1 MSDAQRTRLLDGPI
15 LPTLAVLAMP
25 NIAASFLQ
33 SSISVVEGVYLGMLG
48 TVELAGAALV
58 FPLFMLT
65 TMYSSGAI
73 GGAVAGMTARA
84 VGADDRE
91 RSEAILRAAILVAI
105 AMSLLMASAVLVFG
119 TSFFGLLGGAGAV
132 LGTAETYASRLFAGI
147 IAVWLFNMIASVLRG
162 SGDTVRPAVGLAM
175 VLSVHA
181 AVSWLLIVELGW
193 GVAGAGLALP
203 IAYGA
208 GTVFVA
214 GWVLA
219 GRAAVRVRW
228 GTVTRGVLGP
238 LLRQG
243 GLAAIQSTLTVA
255 MALTVTA
262 IVGRLGVHWLAGYG
276 IGVRLEFLMIP
287 IIFGIGGALIPMVG
301 VNVGAG
307 RRDRAIRIAWTGVA
321 VAVVA
326 VGAFGVIFALQP
338 AWWSRLFTAEL
349 ETMAATALYLRIVGP
364 FYGFF
369 ALGLCLYFASQGLD
383 SLAWPVI
390 GTALRLVLVVGGGL
404 VLLAVGAASPAAMFA
419 VVAGAMVVYG
429 LFIAAALKLGP
440 WRN

>member
-91 RSEAILRAAILVAI
+91 RLEAILRAAILVAI

-255 MALTVTA
+255 MALMVTA

-338 AWWSRLFTAEL
+338 AWWSRLFTAEP